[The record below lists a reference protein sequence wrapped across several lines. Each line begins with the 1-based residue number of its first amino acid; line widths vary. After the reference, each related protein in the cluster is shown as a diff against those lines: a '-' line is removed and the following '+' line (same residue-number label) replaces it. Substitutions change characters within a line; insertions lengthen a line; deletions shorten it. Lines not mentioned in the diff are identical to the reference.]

1 MAERRAAGFNIP
13 LNFYD
18 GAEVNSIPKRVRAA
32 AIGVWALAGDYSATQ
47 LTDGYVGPEM
57 LRTFGCTPPIRAA
70 LKATTNSR
78 GEHSP
83 LWEDARDGGVQL
95 TNWPKWQ
102 RTRAE
107 VTTYRASEAERK
119 KAARD
124 AKRNQAQDNS
134 RPSLDQLSSNS
145 HATVDQLSTNCR
157 ATVEQLS
164 PVEHDPRVGSGETST
179 SSNAKTSART
189 PAGRPQNVRSTKTET
204 KTETKTK
211 SLSIETSGECV
222 TSGDARDE
230 DTHTD
235 QAPPRFCDNHPG
247 GTRDRCGDCANARA
261 FHAAWTDTQAVIET
275 VRTQQ
280 AEAERRRRRELID
293 ACLRCDDFGRLDD
306 LTDCNHQEER
316 HA

>member
-18 GAEVNSIPKRVRAA
+18 GGEVNSIPKRVRAA

-57 LRTFGCTPPIRAA
+57 LRAFGCTPPIRAA

-83 LWEDARDGGVQL
+83 LWEEARDGGVQL

-107 VTTYRASEAERK
+107 VTTYRESEAERK

-124 AKRNQAQDNS
+124 AKREQLSNNS
-134 RPSLDQLSSNS
+134 RPTLDQLSRNCRATVEQLSSNS
-145 HATVDQLSTNCR
+145 HATVDQLSPIECESR
-157 ATVEQLS
+157 VSGSEAT
-164 PVEHDPRVGSGETST
+164 T

-189 PAGRPQNVRSTKTET
+189 SAGRPQNVRSTKTET
-204 KTETKTK
+204 KTETETK
-211 SLSIETSGECV
+211 SLSVETSRGGV
-222 TSGDARDE
+222 TSGDAHD
-230 DTHTD
+230 
-235 QAPPRFCDNHPG
+235 PRPECLDH
-247 GTRDRCGDCANARA
+247 
-261 FHAAWTDTQAVIET
+261 ET
-275 VRTQQ
+275 NSETPCP
-280 AEAERRRRRELID
+280 ACRRRREWDKHNAERLAADELD
-293 ACLRCDDFGRLDD
+293 AKRRAREAHENCAICEGTYWIPG
-306 LTDCNHQEER
+306 TDPSVPCPNCKEAA